1 MVVTFTELHASVT
14 TWTMA
19 PGGAARG
26 RSERSAL
33 IVELVTATGERFR
46 GEAAPL
52 PGMSRDSL
60 DDARRV
66 VRAFAQFLPFGVEA
80 TMQGLVELV
89 GAVPAQSPSARFALE
104 TAVMRALGITAPP
117 PPRVAHVVDT
127 PDEARAAIAAGAA
140 ALKLKVG
147 EPFDIESV
155 RSIARAAPGVPLR
168 LDANQAWPRERV
180 DEYLALLAGLPIEFV
195 EEPCADT
202 VELLA
207 TKRAVPLALDE
218 SIVALSLRR
227 DLDLLAMPGLGVLVL
242 KPTLLGGALACLG
255 LAQRARARGIGVVI
269 THALEGPIGTEAV
282 RLVASLVDSPLAA
295 GVADHPALAGYRGV
309 RARVVAAERTPET
322 LDAIRAALD
331 AEAPIALVP
340 PGRAAADEEPEVP
353 PGTAAVLFTSGSTGE
368 PRGVVI
374 SRRAIDSAIDA
385 NAAHLGWQDGDRWL
399 LALSTAH
406 AGGLAV
412 VARCHAAKV
421 PVELV
426 REGDSLAAA
435 LARCTLASLVPT
447 QLAALLE
454 DPTWRPSP
462 KLRAILLGGAAAS
475 PALLARAAARGV
487 PFLRT
492 YGMTE
497 TFGQIATATPDRAGD
512 PDAPLVPLRGV
523 SILAGT
529 EAEPA
534 PIQITAPMLATGY
547 LGGPRFTPP
556 FTTNDLG
563 YFDEHGS
570 LVVVGRVDDIIVTG
584 GENVHPLAV
593 EAVLTKLPGISAAL
607 VFGVPDERWGQLVAA
622 ALVVTEDFELA
633 RATADWRAVLPSS
646 SRPREVALVRSLP
659 LNANGKPDRRAAAGL
674 PRVTVP
680 AG

>member
-1 MVVTFTELHASVT
+1 M
-14 TWTMA
+14 
-19 PGGAARG
+19 
-26 RSERSAL
+26 
-33 IVELVTATGERFR
+33 
-46 GEAAPL
+46 
-52 PGMSRDSL
+52 
-60 DDARRV
+60 
-66 VRAFAQFLPFGVEA
+66 
-80 TMQGLVELV
+80 
-89 GAVPAQSPSARFALE
+89 
-104 TAVMRALGITAPP
+104 
-117 PPRVAHVVDT
+117 
-127 PDEARAAIAAGAA
+127 
-140 ALKLKVG
+140 
-147 EPFDIESV
+147 
-155 RSIARAAPGVPLR
+155 PLR

-180 DEYLALLAGLPIEFV
+180 DEYLDLLAELPIELV
-195 EEPCADT
+195 EEPCVDT
-202 VELLA
+202 VELLG

-218 SIVALSLRR
+218 SLVALSQRR
-227 DLDLLAMPGLGVLVL
+227 DVDVLALPGLGALVL
-242 KPTLLGGALACLG
+242 KPTLFGGALACLG

-309 RARVVAAERTPET
+309 RARVVVAERTPET

-331 AEAPIALVP
+331 AETPIALV
-340 PGRAAADEEPEVP
+340 AAPLDEPPEVP

-368 PRGVVI
+368 PRGVVL

-385 NAAHLGWQDGDRWL
+385 SAAHLGWQDGDRWL

-454 DPTWRPSP
+454 DPTWRPPP

-512 PDAPLVPLRGV
+512 PTAPLVPLRGV
-523 SILAGT
+523 TLTAGT

-547 LGGPRFTPP
+547 LGGPRFPSP

-563 YFDEHGS
+563 YFDDQGS
-570 LVVVGRVDDIIVTG
+570 LVVVGRVDDIIITG

-593 EAVLTKLPGISAAL
+593 EAVLTKLPGITAAL
-607 VFGVPDERWGQLVAA
+607 VFGVSDERWGQLVAA
-622 ALVVTEDFELA
+622 ALVVTPDFDLA
-633 RATADWRAVLPSS
+633 RATASWRAALPSS
-646 SRPREVALVRSLP
+646 SRPREVALVTSLP
-659 LNANGKPDRRAAAGL
+659 LNANGKPDRRAAATL
-674 PRVTVP
+674 ARVTVP